1 MKLER
6 SRVEFPL
13 WRKKVDKSLF
23 EHNETP
29 IPLWACRMWALLD
42 DFEGV
47 SSKRDEASQ
56 VVVLFAGRW
65 FVQLWASRRSR
76 KVVMPRLFWYMSIA
90 GSLMLLS
97 YFVFGKN
104 DSVGILSNS
113 FPFLIASYNLYLDI
127 THKRREVETA

>member
-1 MKLER
+1 MNNTIAI
-6 SRVEFPL
+6 
-13 WRKKVDKSLF
+13 F
-23 EHNETP
+23 EILGMALVITP
-29 IPLWACRMWALLD
+29 WKIV
-42 DFEGV
+42 GYV
-47 SSKRDEASQ
+47 G
-56 VVVLFAGRW
+56 VVLFAGRW